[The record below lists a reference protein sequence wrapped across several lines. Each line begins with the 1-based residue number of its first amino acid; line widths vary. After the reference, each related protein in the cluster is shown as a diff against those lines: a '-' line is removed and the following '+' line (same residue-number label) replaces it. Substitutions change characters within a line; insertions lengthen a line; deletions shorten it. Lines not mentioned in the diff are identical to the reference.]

1 MAELC
6 ENRKQEKMGRVRL
19 NSLAQCALG
28 GVPVSEDTACP
39 PPPCEALKDIIHCME
54 KKKKNEVLSWA
65 DEVDLND
72 LRRKKKFKLLN
83 NVAH

>member
-39 PPPCEALKDIIHCME
+39 PPPCEALKDIMHCME
-54 KKKKNEVLSWA
+54 KNKKNKKEKTKCWA
-65 DEVDLND
+65 ELMKWA
-72 LRRKKKFKLLN
+72 LMISEEKK
-83 NVAH
+83 V

>member
-1 MAELC
+1 
-6 ENRKQEKMGRVRL
+6 MGRVRL

-54 KKKKNEVLSWA
+54 KKKKLSV
-65 DEVDLND
+65 ELS
-72 LRRKKKFKLLN
+72 
-83 NVAH
+83 

>member
-54 KKKKNEVLSWA
+54 KKKNLSV
-65 DEVDLND
+65 ELS
-72 LRRKKKFKLLN
+72 
-83 NVAH
+83 